1 MPDTHLPDPPPLK
14 PPRSAEEHPLMTT
27 GGIIGIVIA
36 LCILL
41 TIIAT
46 LS

>member
-1 MPDTHLPDPPPLK
+1 MDNTHLPDPPPPK
-14 PPRSAEEHPLMTT
+14 PPRLAGEHPLMTT